1 MLSAAWEKVFSRRGQ
16 ANGDRSGSGSG
27 RGDRDQSVKNK
38 APIQG
43 ANNMGRACAV
53 DAMRKMGHS
62 PAQEAGVK
70 G

>member
-1 MLSAAWEKVFSRRGQ
+1 MLSSAWETEVFTRGQ
-16 ANGDRSGSGSG
+16 ANGDCSGN
-27 RGDRDQSVKNK
+27 GDRDQSVKNK
-38 APIQG
+38 VPIQG